1 MRIIDTHHHLW
12 ELDRFHYPW
21 LSDHIEPKSYGDY
34 SAIRKDYRIEDY
46 LAAVDTSDVVK
57 SVHLAAGTMDL
68 MRETEWLQAISD
80 DVDISRGFPHAIVG
94 GVNFNSENVEEQF
107 AQQRTYS
114 KVRGLRQVLSGAVTA
129 GAIDLSTTPGW
140 YPSLALMPKY
150 DLSFDLQVHP
160 SQLGTA
166 VEIADRNPDLTVIL
180 DHCALVNYH
189 DPELLAVWREG
200 IRAVAAR
207 PNTRMKISAFM
218 LYDLH
223 FTADSIRPIVS
234 EIIDVFGP
242 GRAFFASNFPVDS
255 LACSFSQLWARYLGA
270 VSDLTEDEQDR
281 LFYRNAAETYRIE
294 D

>member
-12 ELDRFHYPW
+12 DLDRLYYPW
-21 LSDHIEPKSYGDY
+21 LTDHIEPKSYGDY
-34 SAIRKDYRIEDY
+34 SAIRTNYLIGDY
-46 LAAVDTSDVVK
+46 LADVDTTDVVK

-68 MRETEWLQAISD
+68 IKETEWLQAMSE
-80 DVDISRGFPHAIVG
+80 DVETSRGFPHAIVA
-94 GVNFNSENVEEQF
+94 GVNFNGEAVEEQF

-114 KVRGLRQVLSGAVTA
+114 KVRGLRQLLSTAVTA

-166 VEIADRNPDLTVIL
+166 VEIADRNPELLIIL

-189 DPELLAVWREG
+189 DPELLQVWRKG
-200 IRAVAAR
+200 IRELAAR

-218 LYDLH
+218 LNDLT
-223 FTADSIRPIVS
+223 FTVDSIRPIVR
-234 EIIDVFGP
+234 EIIAAFGLD
-242 GRAFFASNFPVDS
+242 RCFFASNFPVDS
-255 LACSFSQLWARYLGA
+255 LAYSFAELWSRYLGA

-294 D
+294 Q